1 MSDGAENEGPGD
13 IVRDFAARAMRG
25 WANKKSTAPSLE
37 QRREAEKPL
46 PKKTDGRRL
55 RATGRTDQFNIKVK
69 PEWRDEIAAL
79 AEQRDIGM
87 AELLERMLVEWKALG
102 GKGRP

>member
-1 MSDGAENEGPGD
+1 MSDGTENEGPGD

-25 WANKKSTAPSLE
+25 WVNKKSPAQSLE

-55 RATGRTDQFNIKVK
+55 KNTGRSDQFNIKVK
-69 PEWRDEIAAL
+69 PAWRDEIAAL
-79 AEQRDIGM
+79 ADERDIGM
-87 AELLERMLVEWKALG
+87 AEMLERIVEEWKSLG
-102 GKGRP
+102 GKGRS